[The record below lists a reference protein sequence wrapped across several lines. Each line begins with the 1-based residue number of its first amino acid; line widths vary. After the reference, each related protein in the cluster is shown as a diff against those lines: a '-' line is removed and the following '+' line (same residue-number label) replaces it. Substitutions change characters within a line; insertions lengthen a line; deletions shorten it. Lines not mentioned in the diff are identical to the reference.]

1 MNAQAWLGIGI
12 LVLVVL
18 VVLEGKRQE
27 RIHGKSRRR
36 GLMRTGLLELQKQL
50 EPERKIEILLDE
62 RDDTE
67 ADESAAPPAP
77 PAEPAASASPPS
89 PNDRENGR

>member
-1 MNAQAWLGIGI
+1 LKAQIWLLLGIV
-12 LVLVVL
+12 VLVVWI
-18 VVLEGKRQE
+18 VLEGKRQE
-27 RIHGKSRRR
+27 RVYGKSQRR

-67 ADESAAPPAP
+67 ADESAAPPRP
-77 PAEPAASASPPS
+77 PLPPT
-89 PNDRENGR
+89 

>member
-1 MNAQAWLGIGI
+1 MRAQVWLLLGI
-12 LVLVVL
+12 VVFVVL
-18 VVLEGKRQE
+18 VFLEGKRQE
-27 RIHGKSRRR
+27 RIYGKSQRR

-67 ADESAAPPAP
+67 ADESAAPPRP
-77 PAEPAASASPPS
+77 PRPPGAES
-89 PNDRENGR
+89 R

>member
-1 MNAQAWLGIGI
+1 MKAQIWLLLGIV
-12 LVLVVL
+12 VLVVWI
-18 VVLEGKRQE
+18 VLEGKRQE
-27 RIHGKSRRR
+27 RVYGKSQRR

-67 ADESAAPPAP
+67 ADESAAPPRP
-77 PAEPAASASPPS
+77 PLPPT
-89 PNDRENGR
+89 

>member
-1 MNAQAWLGIGI
+1 MKAQIWLLLGIV
-12 LVLVVL
+12 VLVVWI
-18 VVLEGKRQE
+18 VLEGKRQE
-27 RIHGKSRRR
+27 RIYGKSQRR

-67 ADESAAPPAP
+67 ADESAAPPRPPQP
-77 PAEPAASASPPS
+77 PA
-89 PNDRENGR
+89 

>member
-1 MNAQAWLGIGI
+1 MTAQGWWVVGI
-12 LVLVVL
+12 LVLVALVL
-18 VVLEGKRQE
+18 LEGKRQE

-67 ADESAAPPAP
+67 AEESAAPPLP
-77 PAEPAASASPPS
+77 PPP
-89 PNDRENGR
+89 PLPPLPPITPRQPPDRA

>member
-1 MNAQAWLGIGI
+1 MTAQGWFAVGI

-18 VVLEGKRQE
+18 VLLEGKRQE

-36 GLMRTGLLELQKQL
+36 GLMRTGLLELQRQL

-67 ADESAAPPAP
+67 AEESAAPPLP
-77 PAEPAASASPPS
+77 PMPPLSPIDP
-89 PNDRENGR
+89 PKPQDKA